1 MFDSVSILFS
11 DIVTFTEICSRI
23 TPMEVVSML
32 NAMYSIFDT
41 LTERNSVY
49 KVETI
54 GDAYMV
60 VAGAPDKDANHAE
73 RVCDMAL
80 DMVDAITDLKDP
92 STGQHLRIRKTAY
105 PLNRFHILSPYS
117 THPSYN
123 RSRCGRSLGRR
134 RGRYCGL
141 KDATLLSVWR

>member
-1 MFDSVSILFS
+1 
-11 DIVTFTEICSRI
+11 
-23 TPMEVVSML
+23 
-32 NAMYSIFDT
+32 MYSIFDT

-80 DMVDAITDLKDP
+80 DMVEAITDLKDP
-92 STGQHLRIRKTAY
+92 STGQHLRIRKSSSSHFHQDLTPHLIHTYVY
-105 PLNRFHILSPYS
+105 P
-117 THPSYN
+117 
-123 RSRCGRSLGRR
+123 RCGRSLWCRR
-134 RGRYCGL
+134 RWHCGF
-141 KDATLLSVWR
+141 KDAPLLPVWR

>member
-92 STGQHLRIRKTAY
+92 STGQHLRIRESA
-105 PLNRFHILSPYS
+105 L
-117 THPSYN
+117 
-123 RSRCGRSLGRR
+123 CQ
-134 RGRYCGL
+134 
-141 KDATLLSVWR
+141 SVLIYI